1 MPLFKKYKALITRD
15 ALNVVDSELIG
26 PNSGYTFDLRQA
38 IESLKKIE
46 KYHVQTVICYHGG
59 VFTNNANK
67 RIAEIASNF
76 V

>member
-15 ALNVVDSELIG
+15 ALNVVDGELIG
-26 PNSGYTFDLRQA
+26 PNSGYTFDLKQA

-46 KYHVQTVICYHGG
+46 KTVICYHGG

>member
-1 MPLFKKYKALITRD
+1 MD
-15 ALNVVDSELIG
+15 GELIW
-26 PNSGYTFDLRQA
+26 PNSGYTFDFKQA

-46 KYHVQTVICYHGG
+46 KYDVQTVICYHGG